1 MTYLM
6 IETIYQK
13 DQECHNKREN
23 NVNQQVAIFQFLV
36 GQEPS
41 YEAVAEKDHKEDD
54 GHPGLR
60 SGPDI
65 RAHHVFSE

>member
-13 DQECHNKREN
+13 DQECRNKREN

-54 GHPGLR
+54 R
-60 SGPDI
+60 ISGPKFLSLTF
-65 RAHHVFSE
+65 HG

>member
-54 GHPGLR
+54 RISDPKFLSLTFHG
-60 SGPDI
+60 
-65 RAHHVFSE
+65 

>member
-54 GHPGLR
+54 R
-60 SGPDI
+60 ISGPKFLSLTF
-65 RAHHVFSE
+65 HG

>member
-41 YEAVAEKDHKEDD
+41 YEAVAEKDHKED
-54 GHPGLR
+54 
-60 SGPDI
+60 
-65 RAHHVFSE
+65 F

>member
-13 DQECHNKREN
+13 DQECRNKREN

-41 YEAVAEKDHKEDD
+41 HEAVAEKDRKEDD
-54 GHPGLR
+54 R
-60 SGPDI
+60 ISGPKSLSFAFHDYS
-65 RAHHVFSE
+65 V

>member
-54 GHPGLR
+54 RISDPKFLSLTFRG
-60 SGPDI
+60 
-65 RAHHVFSE
+65 